1 MISSLTRGELCGSW
15 KIFAR
20 SLMTRENSLAAV
32 VGGVVELGGR
42 YSSVRGSD
50 W

>member
-1 MISSLTRGELCGSW
+1 M
-15 KIFAR
+15 FAR

-32 VGGVVELGGR
+32 ERGVVELGEL

>member
-1 MISSLTRGELCGSW
+1 MISSFTKGELCGSW
-15 KIFAR
+15 KMFAR

-32 VGGVVELGGR
+32 VGVVVELGER
-42 YSSVRGSD
+42 CTSVRGSD